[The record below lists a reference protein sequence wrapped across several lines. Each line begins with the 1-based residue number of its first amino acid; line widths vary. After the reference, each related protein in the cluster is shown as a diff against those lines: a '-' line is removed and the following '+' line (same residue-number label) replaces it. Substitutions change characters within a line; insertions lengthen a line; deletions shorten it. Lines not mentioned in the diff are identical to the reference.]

1 MSVTFINWSSR
12 VAIAGRIA
20 EERRLFESWNEPTIP
35 GDYYLPVGKTE
46 ARAEAG
52 KWLWQI

>member
-20 EERRLFESWNEPTIP
+20 EERRLLESWIELMIP
-35 GDYYLPVGKTE
+35 GDYHMPVGKTE